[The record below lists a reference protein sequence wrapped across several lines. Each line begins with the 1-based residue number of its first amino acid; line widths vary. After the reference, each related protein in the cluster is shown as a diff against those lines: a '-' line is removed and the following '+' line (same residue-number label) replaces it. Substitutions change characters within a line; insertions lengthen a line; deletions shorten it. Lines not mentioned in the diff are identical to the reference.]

1 MTLEARIV
9 LAVLLAAGPAAG
21 SIEAADQAGAA
32 PPHYVASD
40 GQVYQ
45 WDGASPRVAPADPRG
60 DLPVG
65 PVTLVLRTYAGGE
78 RLLLLTKSET
88 DAAKDRG
95 RQEGLSLILEV
106 GGAAPKRLHQIA
118 FAGEPYDLAISQDDS
133 RAYVLARRP
142 APGGKPEA
150 GRFWIHE
157 IDLEEGRLLASAQL
171 SSAPAGIAVQ
181 LDGRRLFVTIVNRIQ
196 SFTTEPLISSWH
208 YRSPGPNSDLVIRSG
223 DGTLCVARGEEVAL
237 FDPAVIAARAD
248 TDRRARTD
256 DATAVVRLPFEAKA
270 LDLSEDGR
278 VAAVLGS
285 DRLAYVDCA
294 TQALIWPA
302 DPPPG
307 LAQAA
312 QVRTLAF
319 PAAGSDLVMAL
330 FPKGNVLGFQTPAP
344 APAPPPRAETV
355 PSEAPAPP
363 VPSGAAEPPATQ
375 TAAPSAAPAPA
386 AAAPAEP
393 TSEVT
398 APSTTTPPGPGP
410 KESATLSGRIKGD
423 LSRVAAIVLYG
434 PNSIVKEFVRVRIG
448 ADGAWKADLP
458 PPGVYRLV
466 PAGGVPTPLPATP
479 PFLTIKVA
487 AGEGQSGLDFEIG
500 GD

>member
-1 MTLEARIV
+1 MVTLETRIV
-9 LAVLLAAGPAAG
+9 LAVLLAAGPAVG
-21 SIEAADQAGAA
+21 SIGAADQAGAA
-32 PPHYVASD
+32 PPRYVASG

-45 WDGASPRVAPADPRG
+45 WDGASPRVAPAEPRG
-60 DLPVG
+60 DLPEG
-65 PVTLVLRTYAGGE
+65 PVTLVLRTYASGE

-88 DAAKDRG
+88 DAAKERG

-142 APGGKPEA
+142 APGGNSEA

-196 SFTTEPLISSWH
+196 SFTTDPLVSSWH

-237 FDPAVIAARAD
+237 FDPAAIAARAD

-278 VAAVLGS
+278 VAVVLGS

-294 TQALIWPA
+294 TQALIWPV

-330 FPKGNVLGFQTPAP
+330 FPKGDVLGFQTPAP
-344 APAPPPRAETV
+344 APAQPPRAEPV
-355 PSEAPAPP
+355 PSEAPALA
-363 VPSGAAEPPATQ
+363 SPPATQ

-386 AAAPAEP
+386 AAAPPEP

-410 KESATLSGRIKGD
+410 KEPAALSGRIKGD
-423 LSRVAAIVLYG
+423 RSRVAAIVLYG
-434 PNSIVKEFVRVRIG
+434 PNSIVKEFGRVLIG
-448 ADGAWKADLP
+448 ADGAWKAALP
-458 PPGVYRLV
+458 PPGIYRLV

-487 AGEGQSGLDFEIG
+487 AGEDQSGLDFVIG